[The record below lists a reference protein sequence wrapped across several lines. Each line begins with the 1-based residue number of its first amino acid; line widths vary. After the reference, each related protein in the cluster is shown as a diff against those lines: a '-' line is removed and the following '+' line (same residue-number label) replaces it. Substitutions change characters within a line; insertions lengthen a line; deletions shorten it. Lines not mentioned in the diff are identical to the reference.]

1 MFFQS
6 EKGQKDIH
14 LKNYLFILFNR
25 KWIVISF
32 FFIIVATITIAT
44 FMQKNVYRAAATV
57 IVDAESPDVLSV
69 KDIVKLGESNYF
81 AYKDYIET
89 QQEIIRSRRTAHK
102 VMKNLGL
109 KDRTEF
115 IRSKDPLETLL
126 KKLRVELVRGTRIL
140 KINADDNDPVQACR
154 IANEFANV
162 YVDSNIA
169 LKMRTSNEAE
179 DWLKKEVD
187 KQKTKVRE
195 AEFMLQSYKEKND
208 IISIENKE
216 NIINDSLISMNAS
229 YLAAQK
235 KRVSSETTYKSLV
248 DGGGKLNLDRLPTI
262 LTDNDILK
270 ELKKEYLK
278 QEALLV
284 EYKKVYKDKHPKMA
298 RLFENMD
305 YIKSRIKTEVENEYN
320 YAKEEEAKFKKML
333 DTQKNELLALER
345 KVIDYNALKREL
357 ETNERVLDIVLN
369 RLKETSISSQVQT
382 NNIRVQD
389 LADVPKKPIKPRKK
403 LNIAFAVVMGLAG
416 GIGLAFF
423 REYMDTTIKDPD
435 EIAGLLQIP
444 VLGSVPRVR
453 VDGISIKQET
463 DIDRIVEKDS
473 ASLVAEAYRSIR
485 TSLLFSLEDSRS
497 AKSIVITS
505 SLPREGKT
513 VTSVNLSTMIANSGE
528 KVLLVDADMRK
539 SRLHTI
545 FNMDNQTGLSQFLMG
560 EKGLIDIINPTA
572 VDNLYIVTSGKSTH
586 KPAELLSSSNMKL
599 FLEQAGGQ
607 FSKIIFDTPPVCLV
621 TDAAILSSICT
632 GTVLIAEGSRT
643 TRELLKR
650 SKEILG
656 KVDARMLGVIVNNI
670 SMVRDGY
677 YYPHYYYGRY
687 YVPSRSK

>member
-216 NIINDSLISMNAS
+216 NIINDSLISMNAN

-270 ELKKEYLK
+270 ELKKEYLE

-333 DTQKNELLALER
+333 ETQKNELLALER

-632 GTVLIAEGSRT
+632 GTVLIAEGSRA

-677 YYPHYYYGRY
+677 YYPQYYYGRY